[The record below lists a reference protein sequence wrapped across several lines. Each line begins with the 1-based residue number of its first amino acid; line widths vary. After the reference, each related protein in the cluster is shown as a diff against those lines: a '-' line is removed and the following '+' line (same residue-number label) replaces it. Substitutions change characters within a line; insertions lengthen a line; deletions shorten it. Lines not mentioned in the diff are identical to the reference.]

1 MCIVE
6 EYKSTAGLLTT
17 PRFVSLESTY
27 FCYGYYGMGTG
38 WISLVLIVVV
48 LEKSGTPLV
57 VYKNT
62 LVVYSV
68 SCSLDVWGWIL
79 SFMWWNKI
87 PNMNDFNFWI
97 LLYQISQ
104 LMFLNLVFSHDMS
117 WKHDFI
123 ICEPSIIKH
132 DRTFNLRSANSAI
145 GPFATPHTFAASTM
159 LCIMWFH

>member
-87 PNMNDFNFWI
+87 PNMNDFDFWI

-123 ICEPSIIKH
+123 ICEPSIKNIEPLQH
-132 DRTFNLRSANSAI
+132 RQWSAMRWFISNNGSCRSSLSTNLS
-145 GPFATPHTFAASTM
+145 
-159 LCIMWFH
+159 L